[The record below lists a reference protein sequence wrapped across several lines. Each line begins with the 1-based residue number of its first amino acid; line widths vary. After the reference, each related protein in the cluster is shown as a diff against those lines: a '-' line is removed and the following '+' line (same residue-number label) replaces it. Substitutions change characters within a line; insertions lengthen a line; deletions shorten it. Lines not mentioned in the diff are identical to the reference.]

1 MLPPYPNIDI
11 ETLLEM
17 LPPNLRQALAEL
29 ASAPIQQIR
38 PPMVPGGVSPDLP
51 SQKTHG
57 ELPLSFNLAE
67 KHKLQDEWTGYENTK
82 AVGRFRTKSYSPT
95 GSLASFLREIR
106 HPMFKGRSYTEVEME
121 ESDQVFKE
129 LGLTRGSLPNKKLFQ
144 KYLDIVN
151 GERVYGRS
159 NREIS
164 RVVQNVLKAL
174 MKGRK

>member
-1 MLPPYPNIDI
+1 
-11 ETLLEM
+11 
-17 LPPNLRQALAEL
+17 
-29 ASAPIQQIR
+29 
-38 PPMVPGGVSPDLP
+38 
-51 SQKTHG
+51 
-57 ELPLSFNLAE
+57 
-67 KHKLQDEWTGYENTK
+67 
-82 AVGRFRTKSYSPT
+82 
-95 GSLASFLREIR
+95 
-106 HPMFKGRSYTEVEME
+106 MFKGRSYTEVEME